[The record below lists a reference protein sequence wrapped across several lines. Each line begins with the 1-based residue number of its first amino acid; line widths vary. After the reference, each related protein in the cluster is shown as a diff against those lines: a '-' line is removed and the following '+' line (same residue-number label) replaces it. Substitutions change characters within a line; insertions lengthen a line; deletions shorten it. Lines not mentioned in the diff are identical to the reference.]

1 MRNPFLSTSWPGL
14 LLRRLFAC
22 FSLEWIPA
30 VLALFHSLHAAL
42 VHKAPEG
49 MYEFLLYDA
58 ILDLQDPTGRRATFR
73 KHQRVK
79 FLHNNAIAF
88 EDFVWGD
95 GDVFA
100 RYRVSPGIEA
110 DRYREGDRWNV
121 LISLRETR
129 QRGDIQDFHIE
140 RVVKNGFTT
149 SQEWQQAEIRHKT
162 RHLKL
167 SVLFPKTRPCL
178 RAWIRMRSRNRVSA
192 LGPEHFQQLPGGRQL
207 LSWETRNVRPL
218 EVFTLRWQW

>member
-1 MRNPFLSTSWPGL
+1 MGNPLTTKASPGL
-14 LLRRLFAC
+14 LLRRLLTYL
-22 FSLEWIPA
+22 SLEWISA
-30 VLALFHSLHAAL
+30 ALDLFHRLYRLFSR
-42 VHKAPEG
+42 KPPEG

-58 ILDLQDPTGRRATFR
+58 LLDLPDPNGRRATFR

-79 FLHNNAIAF
+79 FLQDNAIAF
-88 EDFVWGD
+88 EDFAWGD
-95 GDVFA
+95 GEIFA

-129 QRGDIQDFHIE
+129 QRGDIQNFHIE
-140 RVVKNGFTT
+140 RVVKNGFTAP
-149 SQEWQQAEIRHKT
+149 QEWQQAEIRHRT

-167 SVLFPKTRPCL
+167 SVLFPKTRPCQ
-178 RAWIRMRSRNRVSA
+178 RAWIRVRSRNRVSA
-192 LGPEHFQQLPGGRQL
+192 LGPEHFHQLPGGRQL